1 MHKQDI
7 AVKYRPDLNYNK
19 NQIMSPTEVRKHG
32 AQRTVFR
39 ASKAF
44 TFPLVNPDTRTAEAG
59 LEDICK
65 FSSERCSSV

>member
-44 TFPLVNPDTRTAEAG
+44 TFPLYG
-59 LEDICK
+59 YFK
-65 FSSERCSSV
+65 SFSLIISYFTYRKSKDVLML